1 MLRKKIVFF
10 TALLLFTLQLQAQ
23 VLGGGNTD
31 INPPGTNTPKSVK
44 TKKGNIKYSY
54 HEGWAL
60 LKTGLILKGKFM
72 YVDAN
77 EQIPE
82 FAFVD
87 AETHKKKRVP
97 VSMIEQLTLAG
108 SEKGLTTRNDSTEFV
123 WVEKFKDLYRKVCTG
138 TVELLDNSRII
149 DEKYETIDYYTLIAG
164 RKGYDYKL
172 IKEVANIEPLMTDRP
187 YFMQSLR
194 ATGRTESR
202 DYRILMYLINLFNDP
217 DPMRILKWQ
226 DATLTLRNGSTLKTR
241 TYLQPMDLRNEYI
254 QSGNTAYLH
263 IHDGKD
269 FKLLTNND
277 VETIKQDT
285 TTYVKGLYGLTQK
298 YFWGVNWQH
307 NGEKYLIARRI
318 ASNNNYFFRNKVK
331 DGLDLVVLKL
341 GNDDTYV
348 KPLNEP
354 DLRKFYLMEIKAR
367 EDAANAAN
375 TPAETPIGT
384 EVTPIKN
391 D

>member
-1 MLRKKIVFF
+1 MKHASQTTEPR
-10 TALLLFTLQLQAQ
+10 TA
-23 VLGGGNTD
+23 
-31 INPPGTNTPKSVK
+31 
-44 TKKGNIKYSY
+44 
-54 HEGWAL
+54 
-60 LKTGLILKGKFM
+60 
-72 YVDAN
+72 
-77 EQIPE
+77 
-82 FAFVD
+82 
-87 AETHKKKRVP
+87 
-97 VSMIEQLTLAG
+97 
-108 SEKGLTTRNDSTEFV
+108 
-123 WVEKFKDLYRKVCTG
+123 VCTG

-241 TYLQPMDLRNEYI
+241 VYLQPMDLRNEYI
-254 QSGNTAYLH
+254 QSGNTAYIH
-263 IHDGKD
+263 THDGKD

-285 TTYVKGLYGLTQK
+285 TTYTKGLYGLTQK

-341 GNDDTYV
+341 GND
-348 KPLNEP
+348 
-354 DLRKFYLMEIKAR
+354 
-367 EDAANAAN
+367 
-375 TPAETPIGT
+375 GS
-384 EVTPIKN
+384 
-391 D
+391 

>member
-1 MLRKKIVFF
+1 
-10 TALLLFTLQLQAQ
+10 
-23 VLGGGNTD
+23 
-31 INPPGTNTPKSVK
+31 
-44 TKKGNIKYSY
+44 
-54 HEGWAL
+54 
-60 LKTGLILKGKFM
+60 
-72 YVDAN
+72 
-77 EQIPE
+77 
-82 FAFVD
+82 
-87 AETHKKKRVP
+87 
-97 VSMIEQLTLAG
+97 
-108 SEKGLTTRNDSTEFV
+108 
-123 WVEKFKDLYRKVCTG
+123 
-138 TVELLDNSRII
+138 
-149 DEKYETIDYYTLIAG
+149 
-164 RKGYDYKL
+164 
-172 IKEVANIEPLMTDRP
+172 MTDRP
-187 YFMQSLR
+187 YFIQSLR

-226 DATLTLRNGSTLKTR
+226 DATLTLRNGSTLKAR

-263 IHDGKD
+263 IYDGKD

-384 EVTPIKN
+384 EVTPTKN